1 MQKMTKLKLRS
12 DVYTEGSIKK
22 VIAVYKT
29 LADIVIEG
37 QKDGYMMICFTNCIY
52 DEKLTIKEFENYLI
66 GVENL

>member
-12 DVYTEGSIKK
+12 DVYTEESIKK

-37 QKDGYMMICFTNCIY
+37 QKDCYMMICFTNCIY

>member
-1 MQKMTKLKLRS
+1 MQKMTKVKLRS
-12 DVYTEGSIKK
+12 DVYTEESIKK

-37 QKDGYMMICFTNCIY
+37 QKDGYIRICFTNCIY

>member
-12 DVYTEGSIKK
+12 DVYTEESIKK

-29 LADIVIEG
+29 LAEIVIEG
-37 QKDGYMMICFTNCIY
+37 QKDGYIRICFINCIY

>member
-12 DVYTEGSIKK
+12 DVYTEESIKK

-37 QKDGYMMICFTNCIY
+37 QKDGYMMICFINCIY
-52 DEKLTIKEFENYLI
+52 DEKLTVKEFENYLI

>member
-12 DVYTEGSIKK
+12 DVYTEESIKK

-37 QKDGYMMICFTNCIY
+37 QKDGYMMICITNCIY

>member
-12 DVYTEGSIKK
+12 DVYTEESIKK

-37 QKDGYMMICFTNCIY
+37 QKDGYMMICFINCIY